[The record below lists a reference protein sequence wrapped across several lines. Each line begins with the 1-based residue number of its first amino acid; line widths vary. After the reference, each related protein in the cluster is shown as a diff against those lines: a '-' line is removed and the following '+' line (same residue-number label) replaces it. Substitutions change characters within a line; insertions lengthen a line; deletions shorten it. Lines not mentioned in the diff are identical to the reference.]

1 MSAWNALWGLM
12 MRAAKVQICV
22 GKNRKRERERERV
35 RWRGRGRGGEEN
47 KNTADWLALPRDA
60 KVHQAVKYRK
70 SKQAFNE
77 TKAPPPSS
85 RGCQT
90 GCTARA
96 REQGARPGGERVRGG
111 ANEQAKREHK
121 ESIN

>member
-1 MSAWNALWGLM
+1 MECFVGPYDARSQSANM
-12 MRAAKVQICV
+12 CRQKPQ
-22 GKNRKRERERERV
+22 NRERV
-35 RWRGRGRGGEEN
+35 WWRGRGGGES

-60 KVHQAVKYRK
+60 KVHQAVKCRK

-85 RGCQT
+85 RVCQT
-90 GCTARA
+90 GCTAHA
-96 REQGARPGGERVRGG
+96 RDQGAHPGGERVRGG